1 MKRGH
6 EGDAGFTLIEALV
19 VVIVIGILAAIALPL
34 YIAQRDKAKEAVL
47 KHNTRYVRVDAMTY
61 VSQDLSKTYQA
72 SVSSAQE
79 ATAAATYVSSALEV
93 GIDSGLPTSNKLGYV
108 NPYSGKA
115 SVINNASLPSAST
128 AMPAVWI
135 TSNQTYRWSA
145 FPTSGGNLTNAKTYL
160 RGTVIAVWTP
170 AANPTTIEI
179 FYVDRNGKK
188 SPTMTPVALP

>member
-1 MKRGH
+1 MKRGYA
-6 EGDAGFTLIEALV
+6 GDAGFTLIEALV

-61 VSQDLSKTYQA
+61 VSQELSKTYQA
-72 SVSSAQE
+72 SVSSGQE
-79 ATAAATYVSSALEV
+79 ATAAATYVSNALEV
-93 GIDSGLPTSNKLGYV
+93 GIDSGLPTSNTLGYV

-179 FYVDRNGKK
+179 FYVDRNGRK
-188 SPTMTPVALP
+188 SPTMSPVALP